1 MTSGIPPDGN
11 KIMNGKNIESGR
23 MAVAVLVGGRSIRM
37 GLPKESVVIPDDGRT
52 FLERICDEVDIIS
65 ERLFVAR
72 YLSVRDGQCIER
84 DGYINVPDRYA
95 GIGPIGGI
103 YSSLEKAAEDGA
115 GSVLIL
121 ACDLIGYDHNEITGI
136 CDSYK
141 GEDILFAR
149 TGDGRLQPLASVYSA
164 DILPAVRDLIER
176 GKYRIT
182 DLSDTCANVG
192 YYDTFRNECYIN
204 QNTPF
209 NK

>member
-1 MTSGIPPDGN
+1 
-11 KIMNGKNIESGR
+11 MNGKNIESGR

-103 YSSLEKAAEDGA
+103 YSSLEKAAGPRLERTLERLAGA
-115 GSVLIL
+115 VMCDMDEEWQDARYFSERKMAELYDESRAARAEEPPTPERLREWSLVAKRAIESSLEL
-121 ACDLIGYDHNEITGI
+121 ADEM
-136 CDSYK
+136 
-141 GEDILFAR
+141 EA
-149 TGDGRLQPLASVYSA
+149 A
-164 DILPAVRDLIER
+164 
-176 GKYRIT
+176 
-182 DLSDTCANVG
+182 
-192 YYDTFRNECYIN
+192 
-204 QNTPF
+204 
-209 NK
+209 

>member
-1 MTSGIPPDGN
+1 
-11 KIMNGKNIESGR
+11 MNEKNMESGR

-52 FLERICDEVDIIS
+52 FLERICDEVDIMS
-65 ERLFVAR
+65 DRLFIAR
-72 YLSVRDGQCIER
+72 YLSVRVGQCIER
-84 DGYINVPDRYA
+84 DGYINVSDRYE
-95 GIGPIGGI
+95 GIGPMGGI
-103 YSSLEKAAEDGA
+103 YSSLGRAAADGA

-149 TGDGRLQPLASVYSA
+149 TGDGRLQPLASIYSA
-164 DILPAVRDLIER
+164 DILPAIRDLIER

-182 DLSDTCANVG
+182 DMSDTCANVG